1 MRVCGD
7 VVGRP
12 PAASVSGVGPAVR
25 VRRPRGNAHKHGLTL
40 FPTFYFQGS
49 AFAPLPPSF
58 TSLYRA
64 QDGSAP
70 RFLAHRER
78 PGGTRDHFLCLL
90 RLQGPEHWDRW
101 RPKPSA
107 PAAGAGRPES
117 VCRVRGSCGNS
128 ARVPGRLSHPSW
140 RDPHRPPPPM
150 PLEAP
155 ACLCLEFPIPESTVV
170 ISRGFLYRLGP
181 N

>member
-1 MRVCGD
+1 MRVCGE
-7 VVGRP
+7 VVGTP
-12 PAASVSGVGPAVR
+12 PGSFG
-25 VRRPRGNAHKHGLTL
+25 VRRPRGNAHKQWTL

-58 TSLYRA
+58 ASLCRA

-78 PGGTRDHFLCLL
+78 PGGTRDRFLCLL
-90 RLQGPEHWDRW
+90 RLRGPEHWDRW
-101 RPKPSA
+101 RPEPSA
-107 PAAGAGRPES
+107 PAAGAGQPES
-117 VCRVRGSCGNS
+117 VCRARGSCGNS
-128 ARVPGRLSHPSW
+128 VHVPGRPSHPSW
-140 RDPHRPPPPM
+140 CDPHRPPPPM

-155 ACLCLEFPIPESTVV
+155 ACLCLEFPTPESTVV